1 MSRRCVLTGRIRQ
14 VGHNVSHANNRSK
27 RVFNINLQSKR
38 IFVPWLN
45 KFVRVRL
52 STKALRTI
60 DKFGLLETVK
70 RLKNKHPEL
79 YAQLPDELKLHQ
91 SRTA

>member
-1 MSRRCVLTGRIRQ
+1 MTGRIRQ